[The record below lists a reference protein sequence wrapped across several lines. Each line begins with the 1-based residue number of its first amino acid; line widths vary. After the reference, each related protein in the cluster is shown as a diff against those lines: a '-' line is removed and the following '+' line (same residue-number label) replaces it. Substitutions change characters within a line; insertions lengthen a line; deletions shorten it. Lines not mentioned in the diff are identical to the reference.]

1 MTGVIICGGSIR
13 DYDYIG
19 RYLEGADLVIAADS
33 GAAHL
38 AGLKAVPGLLAGDFD
53 SISHADYHALAA
65 SGIETLRFPVEKDK
79 TDSEL
84 AVELALERG
93 CSTVVLLGALG
104 TRLDHSLAN
113 VHLLKRLL
121 DRGARGIIADEHNE
135 VYLTD
140 SSITLGKEAGAKL
153 SLLPLSGPVKG
164 VTTKGLHYPL
174 ENATLEIGS
183 SWGVSNEFAD
193 ETATVTITGGLL
205 LVIKS
210 RD

>member
-13 DYDYIG
+13 KYDYIG
-19 RYLEGADLVIAADS
+19 RYLKDADLVIAVDS

-38 AGLKAVPGLLAGDFD
+38 KGLKAVPHLLTGDFD
-53 SISHADYHALAA
+53 SISQADYDSLTA

-104 TRLDHSLAN
+104 TRLDHSLSN
-113 VHLLKRLL
+113 IYLLKKLL
-121 DRGARGIIADEHNE
+121 ERGARGIIADEHNE

-140 SSITLGKEAGAKL
+140 SSITLGMEAGTKL
-153 SLLPLSGPVKG
+153 SLLPLSGRVKG
-164 VTTKGLHYPL
+164 VTTQGLYYPL
-174 ENATLEIGS
+174 KDATLDIGS
-183 SWGVSNEFAD
+183 SWGVSNEFVN
-193 ETATVTITGGLL
+193 ETATVTITDGLL

>member
-13 DYDYIG
+13 DHKYLG
-19 RYLEGADLVIAADS
+19 RYLEGADIVIAVDS

-38 AGLKAVPGLLAGDFD
+38 ESLKAVPDLLAGDFD
-53 SISHADYHALAA
+53 SISQADYDSLTAR
-65 SGIETLRFPVEKDK
+65 GVKTLCFPVEKDM

-84 AVELALERG
+84 AVELAMERG

-104 TRLDHSLAN
+104 TRLDHSLSN
-113 VHLLKRLL
+113 VYLLKKLL
-121 DRGARGIIADEHNE
+121 ERGVKGIIADEHNE

-140 SSITLGKEAGAKL
+140 NRITIEREAGSKL
-153 SLLPLSGPVKG
+153 SLLPLSGCVKG
-164 VTTKGLHYPL
+164 VTTQGLYYPL
-174 ENATLEIGS
+174 KDATLEIGS
-183 SWGVSNEFAD
+183 SWGVSNEFVN
-193 ETATVTITGGLL
+193 ETATITITDGLL

>member
-19 RYLEGADLVIAADS
+19 RYLEGADLVIAVDS
-33 GAAHL
+33 GAAHIE
-38 AGLKAVPGLLAGDFD
+38 GLKAVPDLLTGDFD
-53 SISHADYHALAA
+53 SISQADYDSLTA

-84 AVELALERG
+84 AAELALERG

-104 TRLDHSLAN
+104 TRLDHSLSN
-113 VHLLKRLL
+113 IYLLKKLL
-121 DRGARGIIADEHNE
+121 ERGARGIVADEHNE

-140 SSITLGKEAGAKL
+140 SSITLGMEAGTKL
-153 SLLPLSGPVKG
+153 SLLPLSGRVKG
-164 VTTKGLHYPL
+164 VTTHGLHYPL
-174 ENATLEIGS
+174 KDATLEIGS
-183 SWGVSNEFAD
+183 SWGVSNEFVN
-193 ETATVTITGGLL
+193 ETATVTITDGLL